1 MVSNTL
7 GMTLQELL
15 ETLERIRREYGDT
28 PEYQALRRDLPASW
42 PL

>member
-7 GMTLQELL
+7 GVGLHELL
-15 ETLERIRREYGDT
+15 ETLERLRREHGDS
-28 PEYQALRRDLPASW
+28 PEYQALRRQLPQEW

>member
-7 GMTLQELL
+7 GIGLQELL
-15 ETLERIRREYGDT
+15 ETLERLRLEHGDT
-28 PEYQALRRDLPASW
+28 PEYQALRRQLPKEW